1 MRACTRERAGNRCQG
16 VLPSDMDCPQCWLK
30 NVDNG
35 RESDGKTVDAISE
48 AVLPILKR
56 HGVTRAGIFGSCA
69 RGEMTADSDIDV
81 LVEIRRDIG
90 LLDFIRIKLE
100 IEEAL
105 GQKVD
110 LVEYDSVK
118 PRLKDRILRE
128 QVQIL

>member
-1 MRACTRERAGNRCQG
+1 M
-16 VLPSDMDCPQCWLK
+16 
-30 NVDNG
+30 
-35 RESDGKTVDAISE
+35 GKAVDAISE
-48 AVLPILKR
+48 IVLPILKR
-56 HGVTRAGIFGSCA
+56 HGVTRAGVFGSCA
-69 RGEMTADSDIDV
+69 RGDMTADSDIDV
-81 LVEIRRDIG
+81 LVEIRPDIG

-118 PRLKDRILRE
+118 PPLKDRILRE

>member
-1 MRACTRERAGNRCQG
+1 M
-16 VLPSDMDCPQCWLK
+16 
-30 NVDNG
+30 
-35 RESDGKTVDAISE
+35 GKAVDAISE
-48 AVLPILKR
+48 VVLPILKR
-56 HGVTRAGIFGSCA
+56 HGVTRAGVFGSCA
-69 RGEMTADSDIDV
+69 RGDMTADSDIDV

-118 PRLKDRILRE
+118 PALKDRILRE